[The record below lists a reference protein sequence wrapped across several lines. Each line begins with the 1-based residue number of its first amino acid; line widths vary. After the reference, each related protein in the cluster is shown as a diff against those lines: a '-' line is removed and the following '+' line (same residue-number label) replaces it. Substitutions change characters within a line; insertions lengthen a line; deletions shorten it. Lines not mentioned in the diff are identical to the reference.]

1 VIDNA
6 PKTEMGILV
15 SQKSNNQ
22 TSKTQ
27 NFAFWPPSNYFKQM
41 GYLDSHRKCNLQE
54 KEACNIPLEKR
65 PWERRLERG
74 LEVASFRWEE
84 RERLVVRDGFLGMQG
99 RVKQWIAVVTIIL
112 FVSVPREILRSQ
124 FESNGIGFHYWAL
137 EESNPHC
144 RKEGNKVLV

>member
-54 KEACNIPLEKR
+54 K
-65 PWERRLERG
+65 
-74 LEVASFRWEE
+74 
-84 RERLVVRDGFLGMQG
+84 RLVIYLWRRDHEKGG
-99 RVKQWIAVVTIIL
+99 
-112 FVSVPREILRSQ
+112 
-124 FESNGIGFHYWAL
+124 
-137 EESNPHC
+137 
-144 RKEGNKVLV
+144 